1 MSNGKKV
8 KSALAKVADS
18 VAAAAHEIGDAV
30 KHHIAEVELEAN
42 SLKSYVL
49 AG

>member
-18 VAAAAHEIGDAV
+18 VAAAAHEICDARQRR
-30 KHHIAEVELEAN
+30 
-42 SLKSYVL
+42 
-49 AG
+49 